1 MATTNLTKTTAPSHW
16 SQTGTA
22 LTMAAADTGN
32 NNHILAAGDCILV
45 AHNTHGSNAYTVT
58 ITSVADPMTGRTG
71 NVSAQSL
78 AAGEIRI
85 FRLTNNG
92 WANSS
97 GQIVVSANNA
107 AIKFGVIQL

>member
-1 MATTNLTKTTAPSHW
+1 MATTNLVKTTAPSQW

-32 NNHILAAGDCILV
+32 NNHIVAAGDCFLV
-45 AHNTHGSNAYTVT
+45 AYNSGGQAYTVT
-58 ITSVADPMTGRTG
+58 ITSVADPITGRTG

-107 AIKFGVIQL
+107 AVKFGVIQL

>member
-1 MATTNLTKTTAPSHW
+1 MATTNLTKTTSPGFW

-22 LTMAAADTGN
+22 LTMATADTSN
-32 NNHILAAGDCILV
+32 NNHIVAAGDCILV
-45 AHNTHGSNAYTVT
+45 AHNTGGQAYTVT
-58 ITSVADPMTGRTG
+58 ITSVADPVTGRTG
-71 NVSAQSL
+71 NVNAQSL

-107 AIKFGVIQL
+107 AVKFGVIQL

>member
-1 MATTNLTKTTAPSHW
+1 MATTNLTKTTSPGFW

-22 LTMAAADTGN
+22 LTMAAADTSN
-32 NNHILAAGDCILV
+32 NNHIVAAGDCILV
-45 AHNTHGSNAYTVT
+45 AHNTGGQAYTVT
-58 ITSVADPMTGRTG
+58 ITSVADPVTGRTG